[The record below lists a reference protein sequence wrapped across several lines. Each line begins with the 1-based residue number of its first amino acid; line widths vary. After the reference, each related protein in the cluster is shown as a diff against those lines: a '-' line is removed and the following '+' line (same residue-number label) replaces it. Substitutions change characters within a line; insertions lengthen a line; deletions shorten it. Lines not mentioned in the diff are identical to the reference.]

1 MKYGKYG
8 KYGKQSLLRYISAS
22 PSPLPKIR
30 VSNSSRQRIEVNV
43 SASQSHLKGYLL
55 AASAA
60 VLWGFSGVVTKYLLR
75 RQMRPDELL
84 VFRTL
89 LASAILIIWL
99 GLKSPQLLKVR
110 RADLLSFILLGV
122 VGLALNQGFYYLS
135 LTMVSVGYSLLLQYL
150 APVHLM
156 VYGVLSK
163 TERMTGG
170 KMAAAFTAI
179 CGCALMVLGQEGG
192 IARVSLA
199 GTICAIASG
208 LCFAFYT
215 AYGKHALKSYDP
227 RTMITY
233 VFLTSA
239 VVWLTVRPPWKIDWA
254 SIDLSMWVF
263 FIYLAGVATIL
274 PFALYLASLRHLEA
288 SRTSLTSM
296 LEPVVAASVAWLW
309 LGEKMEPMQI
319 AGGAA
324 VVGGV
329 LLLQVESL
337 MRATE
342 RWRDGES
349 ERQRVGEMERG
360 SDHRDREMET
370 ERQGD

>member
-1 MKYGKYG
+1 
-8 KYGKQSLLRYISAS
+8 
-22 PSPLPKIR
+22 
-30 VSNSSRQRIEVNV
+30 
-43 SASQSHLKGYLL
+43 
-55 AASAA
+55 
-60 VLWGFSGVVTKYLLR
+60 
-75 RQMRPDELL
+75 
-84 VFRTL
+84 
-89 LASAILIIWL
+89 
-99 GLKSPQLLKVR
+99 
-110 RADLLSFILLGV
+110 
-122 VGLALNQGFYYLS
+122 LALNQGFYYLS

-150 APVHLM
+150 APVYLM

-208 LCFAFYT
+208 LGFAFYT

-254 SIDLSMWVF
+254 RIDLSMWVF

-342 RWRDGES
+342 RWREGKRES
-349 ERQRVGEMERG
+349 ERA
-360 SDHRDREMET
+360 
-370 ERQGD
+370 GDE